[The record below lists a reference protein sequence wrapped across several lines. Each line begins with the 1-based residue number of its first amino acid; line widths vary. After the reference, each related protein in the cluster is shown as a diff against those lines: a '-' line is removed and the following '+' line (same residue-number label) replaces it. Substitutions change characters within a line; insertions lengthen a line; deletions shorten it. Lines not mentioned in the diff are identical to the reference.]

1 MGGIDIERILDIIGN
16 YYFPLV
22 LSGYLIYRI
31 DNFLTQMVTNQKEF
45 QTLVIM
51 EIKDIKEDIH
61 NLHLDMA
68 KNISK
73 FTPGL

>member
-1 MGGIDIERILDIIGN
+1 
-16 YYFPLV
+16 
-22 LSGYLIYRI
+22 
-31 DNFLTQMVTNQKEF
+31 MVTNQKEF

-73 FTPGL
+73 FTHGL

>member
-1 MGGIDIERILDIIGN
+1 MGGINIERVLDVIGN

-22 LSGYLIYRI
+22 LSAYLIYRI

-61 NLHLDMA
+61 SLHLDMA
-68 KNISK
+68 KNISRN
-73 FTPGL
+73 TPGL

>member
-1 MGGIDIERILDIIGN
+1 MGGIIVEKTFEIIGN
-16 YYFPLV
+16 YFFPLV
-22 LSGYLIYRI
+22 LSCYLVYRI
-31 DNFLTQMVTNQKEF
+31 DNFLTQMVSNQKEF
-45 QTLVIM
+45 QSLVII

-68 KNISK
+68 KNISR